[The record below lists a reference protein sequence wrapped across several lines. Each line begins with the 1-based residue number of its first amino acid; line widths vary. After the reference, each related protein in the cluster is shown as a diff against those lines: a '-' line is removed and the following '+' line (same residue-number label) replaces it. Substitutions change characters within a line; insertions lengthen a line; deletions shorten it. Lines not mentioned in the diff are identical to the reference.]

1 MTEMNKGKGKE
12 MYRGLN
18 KHEQLFGTMT
28 KNNLEKSPNCF
39 NTMPQI
45 LNPCVVYSMTYG
57 NQNGF
62 CGREIIFVAVYYLA
76 RNSST

>member
-39 NTMPQI
+39 NTMP
-45 LNPCVVYSMTYG
+45 
-57 NQNGF
+57 
-62 CGREIIFVAVYYLA
+62 
-76 RNSST
+76 

>member
-1 MTEMNKGKGKE
+1 MTEMNKRKGKE

-18 KHEQLFGTMT
+18 KHEQRFGTMT
-28 KNNLEKSPNCF
+28 KNNFENSPNCF
-39 NTMPQI
+39 NTLPQI
-45 LNPCVVYSMTYG
+45 LYPCVVYSMTYE

-62 CGREIIFVAVYYLA
+62 CGREIIFVAVQYLA